1 MLDDVIR
8 ENLQVIIESIGLIQE
23 RFKKIHSADDFVS
36 NQQVMDL
43 KKKKCYKLN
52 CRNLYRNKEGGKD
65 DRNNIKDK

>member
-36 NQQVMDL
+36 NSYGTFVLDAIL
-43 KKKKCYKLN
+43 
-52 CRNLYRNKEGGKD
+52 
-65 DRNNIKDK
+65 

>member
-43 KKKKCYKLN
+43 KKKKCYK
-52 CRNLYRNKEGGKD
+52 
-65 DRNNIKDK
+65 